1 MPFSVSKL
9 TESLADELTRS
20 PADLGDIA
28 EMMPDIH
35 RNLADQLLGKNPD
48 TLIFS
53 REGDGLPE
61 AETFHAFRVQVD
73 PPVGLHG
80 PQLLQFQG
88 MQLTEMIFRRVVNA
102 FVHSLPGAD
111 VNDYGVQCAAYEVI
125 GHIALTDFR
134 EISADVVQKAGI
146 VAQDEP
152 SHDVEI
158 VSSKGSKV
166 CLRRDT
172 VWQNAQVDGEE
183 LGQLKASW
191 EMTFSLVKSRSTG
204 FLLSAS
210 LTSLSLTVRDNH
222 ASHDAST
229 STNADLPPSV
239 FAQALKSTINSME
252 GACQS
257 LGLSNIDIQLDV
269 VSVSDDDP
277 LSQKPGDNAPVWR
290 GWRAKKEAIEPQFI
304 VRSLRREP
312 LTAEQRATFSTSS
325 DAFIRWFA
333 DTEDARLPAYQ
344 KNKFRFEYSA
354 NDLNINQ
361 KLIEEDQFA
370 LSVLQSKDTEAAV
383 KSVSKKLADYLE
395 RVISEGGRGIF
406 TESVK
411 EMQRGMTGE
420 WPVPT
425 KLVISDFSSLLDTL
439 RGQPDPVVLLSLIW
453 PMFLGQASSEAD
465 GDLVDRIYKQ
475 QIVGTKD
482 FLQDLGKKVAPEST
496 RFGNSQQVD
505 SDLFSAERFFPFARD
520 IDYRSMT
527 AASENRIVARMSRKD
542 LPYIS
547 GLSGMASLTCKLLS
561 NLYIHPHSDTGKK
574 FCEAMSAFIVGSG
587 MHSYYEVYKAFNLY
601 AREIGPPPDVDLSQR
616 V

>member
-9 TESLADELTRS
+9 TECLAGELTRS
-20 PADLGDIA
+20 PAALGDIT

-35 RNLADQLLGKNPD
+35 RNLADQFLGKNPD

-61 AETFHAFRVQVD
+61 AETFPAFRVLAD
-73 PPVGLHG
+73 PPVSLPG
-80 PQLLQFQG
+80 PQLLQFRG
-88 MQLTEMIFRRVVNA
+88 AQLIAMLSEQVVKA
-102 FVHSLPGAD
+102 LIHSVPSAD
-111 VNDYGVQCAAYEVI
+111 VNDYGVQCAAYEVV
-125 GHIALTDFR
+125 GHIGLTEFR
-134 EISADVVQKAGI
+134 ELSADVVQKAGI
-146 VAQDEP
+146 VVQGEP
-152 SHDVEI
+152 SHELEVL
-158 VSSKGSKV
+158 SSKGGAV

-172 VWQNAQVDGEE
+172 LWQNAQVDGEE

-204 FLLSAS
+204 FLFSAS
-210 LTSLSLTVRDNH
+210 LSSLSLAVRDKQANQ
-222 ASHDAST
+222 DAST
-229 STNADLPPSV
+229 TTNPDLPPSV
-239 FAQALKSTINSME
+239 FAQALQTTIDSME
-252 GACQS
+252 GARQT

-269 VSVSDDDP
+269 VSESDDT
-277 LSQKPGDNAPVWR
+277 LSQMPGDNAPVWR

-312 LTAEQRATFSTSS
+312 LTAEQRTAFSTSS
-325 DAFIRWFA
+325 DAFIRWFSE
-333 DTEDARLPAYQ
+333 TEDARLHAHQ

-354 NDLNINQ
+354 NDLNIKQ

-370 LSVLQSKDTEAAV
+370 LSVLQSKDTEAVV

-395 RVISEGGRGIF
+395 KVITVSAQGVYI
-406 TESVK
+406 ESVK
-411 EMQRGMTGE
+411 QMQKKMIGE
-420 WPVPT
+420 WPVAT
-425 KLVISDFSSLLDTL
+425 QLAINDFNSLLDTL

-453 PMFLGQASSEAD
+453 PMFLGQTTSEAE
-465 GDLVDRIYKQ
+465 GDLVDRIYKL
-475 QIVGTKD
+475 QIEGTKD
-482 FLQDLGKKVAPEST
+482 YLQDNGKRVAPEST
-496 RFGNSQQVD
+496 RFGNSLQVD
-505 SDLFSAERFFPFARD
+505 SDLFSSERFFPFARD
-520 IDYRSMT
+520 IDYRSMN

-601 AREIGPPPDVDLSQR
+601 AREIGPPLDVDPSQR